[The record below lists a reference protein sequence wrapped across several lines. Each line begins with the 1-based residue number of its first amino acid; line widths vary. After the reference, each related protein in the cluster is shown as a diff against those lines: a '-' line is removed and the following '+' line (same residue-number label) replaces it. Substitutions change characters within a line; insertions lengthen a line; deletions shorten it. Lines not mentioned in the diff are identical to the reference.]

1 LARKNQLPG
10 DPHWWR
16 NAVVYQIY
24 PRSFADANGD
34 GIGDLRGIISRI
46 DYLASLGIDAIWLSP
61 FYPSELADGGYD
73 VADYM
78 DIDPRIGTLEQFDEL
93 VEKLHGHG
101 IRVFVDIVPNHC
113 SDQHAWFQAALAAG
127 SGSPERERFIFRD
140 GRGEQGEL
148 PPSDL
153 SSHFGPEGWTRVP
166 DGQWYM
172 HLFTKEQP
180 DFNWDNPEV
189 NQYFLDVLRFWSD
202 RGVDG
207 YRIDVAH
214 ALKKNLEPLPD
225 RASYSLAVMKDDGT
239 DPLFDRDEVQ
249 EVYAQWREVFN
260 DYDPPRVAVAE
271 AWVHPNRRAPYASE
285 AGLGQAFNFDLL
297 ASAWDADSFRE
308 IIEDNLQSAKETGSS
323 STWVMSNHDVIR
335 HATRLVIP
343 GYGSSPDGFSDENNW
358 YVTHRMDHDLDLELG
373 LARAKAATLLI
384 LGLPGST
391 YIYQGE
397 ELGLHDVLDIP
408 SDQMQ
413 DPQWFRGEG
422 KLKSRDGCRVP
433 LPWAKAGSS
442 FGFGPGGSHLPQP
455 SWYSDSSV
463 EAQENESSST
473 LNLYRKAIALRK
485 ELGTSDDLSWIDSPQ
500 GTTVFRR
507 GNWIVATNFSD
518 KPAELPTGEVI
529 LSSSGDESRLTSNS
543 TVWLRA
549 L

>member
-1 LARKNQLPG
+1 DA
-10 DPHWWR
+10 HWWR

-24 PRSFADANGD
+24 PRSFADDNGD

-113 SDQHAWFQAALAAG
+113 SDQHAWFQAALSAG
-127 SGSPERERFIFRD
+127 PGSPERERFIFRD

-297 ASAWDADSFRE
+297 ASAWDAESFRE

-529 LSSSGDESRLTSNS
+529 LSSSGDESQLAPNS

>member
-1 LARKNQLPG
+1 LSRKNQLPG
-10 DPHWWR
+10 DAHWWR

-113 SDQHAWFQAALAAG
+113 SDQHAWFQAALSAG
-127 SGSPERERFIFRD
+127 PGSPERERFIFRD

-297 ASAWDADSFRE
+297 ASAWDAESFRE

-529 LSSSGDESRLTSNS
+529 LSSSGDESRLAPNS